1 MRERIV
7 HPINPVYDSN
17 SQILILGSFP
27 SVKSRE
33 EGFFYGNR
41 QNRFWRVL
49 SALLDQPVPESIKEK
64 KALLLRHGIAVWD
77 VIGECTIEGS
87 DDASIEEAMP
97 NGIKAL
103 IDNSSVKAVF
113 TNGKTASKLYRKLV
127 FPTTG
132 IMDTSL
138 PSTSPRNAS
147 WTLEKLIG
155 RWECILESLG

>member
-1 MRERIV
+1 
-7 HPINPVYDSN
+7 
-17 SQILILGSFP
+17 
-27 SVKSRE
+27 
-33 EGFFYGNR
+33 
-41 QNRFWRVL
+41 
-49 SALLDQPVPESIKEK
+49 
-64 KALLLRHGIAVWD
+64 
-77 VIGECTIEGS
+77 
-87 DDASIEEAMP
+87 MP
-97 NGIKAL
+97 NSIKAL